1 MLRNPL
7 RTLRGRLA
15 TTYACLAVLG
25 VATSAV
31 YTAGMVRSGLHDRVV
46 LDLAD
51 EARLLANDV
60 SSPLTR
66 GDLRAVDDYVAR
78 SETLYLSSPFGK
90 GR

>member
-25 VATSAV
+25 VATSAL
-31 YTAGMVRSGLHDRVV
+31 YTANMVRSGLHDQVV

-51 EARLLANDV
+51 QARLLASDV
-60 SSPLTR
+60 SRPLAS
-66 GDLRAVDDYVAR
+66 GDTAAVD
-78 SETLYLSSPFGK
+78 
-90 GR
+90 